1 MNVRIFTD
9 GACSRNGKKGARAS
23 WAYWIPEH
31 KHLSAAD
38 FVPENEL
45 QTNQRG
51 ELSAIFKSVE
61 CCKRSFD
68 ISQVDLIIYTDSM
81 YSKNCLT
88 TWLPNWIR
96 KDWKNTQGC
105 EVSHRDLIEQ
115 LATDLS
121 KFKSYTINHIQ
132 AHTGKEDEL
141 SKHNEVVD
149 QMATHV
155 LNPDTE
161 VKIVSNKE
169 EFEDLPLKLMGPP
182 MNEKSLIDWCRSN
195 IHKLDEHAVNTALLN
210 ALCKTVKTKGFEIKK
225 QKLHRSTMYRIVAKH
240 LITEGTVIV
249 KTE

>member
-9 GACSRNGKKGARAS
+9 GACSRNGKKGARGS

-38 FVPENEL
+38 FIPENEL

-51 ELSAIFKSVE
+51 ELTAIFKAVE
-61 CCKRSFD
+61 CCKKSFD
-68 ISQVDLIIYTDSM
+68 ISQVDLVIYTDSM

-132 AHTGKEDEL
+132 AHTGNDDEL

-149 QMATHV
+149 QMATGV
-155 LNPDTE
+155 LNPSTE

-182 MNEKSLIDWCRSN
+182 MNEK
-195 IHKLDEHAVNTALLN
+195 T
-210 ALCKTVKTKGFEIKK
+210 
-225 QKLHRSTMYRIVAKH
+225 
-240 LITEGTVIV
+240 
-249 KTE
+249 